1 MRNGILFLACAILLM
16 SCGKRDLITNPQR
29 LHDIQKMLQVQKEM
43 TSKSLTPLWD
53 IFQQNLSKDERQAM
67 EFLYAYMPLSDL
79 ADYTPEFF
87 LSNVRYSLKAR
98 KEMAWGKLIPEDV
111 FLHFVL
117 PLRVNNENLDHF
129 REQMYDEIKARVQ
142 GLGMKEA
149 ALEINHWCHEK
160 VTYRGTDERTS
171 SPLAAICKAF
181 GRCGEESTFTV
192 TALRTAG
199 IPARQ
204 VYTPRWA
211 HTDDNHAWVEVWI
224 DGKWYFLGAC
234 EPDVDLNMGWFTEP
248 SSRVMLVHTRTYGRY
263 FGNEPVL
270 TDADRFSELNLTSHY
285 TTTKTVTVL
294 VKNPDGTP
302 ADSARV
308 EYQLYNYAEFYPIAV
323 NYTDKNGLS
332 RFLTGM
338 GDLVV
343 WAAKKGVFAWKK
355 LSVPSEDTLVL
366 VLGTEYFTSLS
377 DSFDLIPPPVRK
389 VDNNIPEELRK
400 QNTLRLAREDSIRNA
415 YCSTFKDSAWIASF
429 AARHNLRADEI
440 MPFIKKSYGN
450 WKEITSFIE
459 THSGQQRD
467 LMIRLLSQ
475 LSDKDF
481 ADVKEQTLTD
491 HLAVVSGMKPSV
503 ANLPQE
509 IFDRYILSPRI
520 ANEMLSPWRKFLLS
534 SFGQEMG
541 NKIRSDISVLTT
553 WINANLKVNEMANK
567 HSRAPLT
574 PAGVYN
580 LRVTDPLSRDI
591 FFVAVCRTFGIPARL
606 NPETK
611 FPEYYEGGKWLRA
624 GFGSQ
629 KEKEVARGFLKFVN
643 KNNGFV
649 PMYYK
654 HFTTGI
660 LRDGFF
666 RTLEFP
672 EGATLTENKVPAEVD
687 AGSYML
693 VTGNRMNDGSVLCRI
708 SFFEVNPGKLSV
720 IPVEI
725 RKQTAR
731 LISVGK
737 LKLDDFELQ
746 TTSGKKEN
754 IKNLLKGRVNALII
768 LEPDKE
774 PSKHVLHDIGQIVDK
789 FNQWEGST
797 VFVVPA
803 ENRSQ
808 TGVLATYK
816 LPVKSSAGTD
826 VSGELIRALSN
837 LSGHDIKNRLPLV
850 TLCSADG
857 EIVIVSEGYMIE
869 TGERILKTAD
879 QYLSKK

>member
-1 MRNGILFLACAILLM
+1 MRKGILLLACAMMLL

-29 LHDIQKMLQVQKEM
+29 LHDIQRMLQVQKEM
-43 TSKSLTPLWD
+43 TSKSLTPIWD

-98 KEMAWGKLIPEDV
+98 NEMPWGKSIPEDV

-129 REQMYDEIKARVQ
+129 REQMYDEIRARVQ

-263 FGNEPVL
+263 FGDEPVL
-270 TDADRFSELNLTSHY
+270 TNADRFSELNLTSNY
-285 TTTKTVTVL
+285 TATKKVSVL

-323 NYTDKNGLS
+323 NYTDKNGFS
-332 RFLTGM
+332 GFLTGM

-343 WAAKKGVFAWKK
+343 WTAKNGAFTWKK
-355 LSVPSEDTLVL
+355 LSVPATDTLVL
-366 VLGTEYFTSLS
+366 VLGTASYAGLS
-377 DSFDLIPPPVRK
+377 DSFDLVPPPARK
-389 VDNNIPEELRK
+389 IDKKIPEELRK

-429 AARHNLRADEI
+429 AKQHNLPGEEI

-459 THSGQQRD
+459 THSGSQSE
-467 LMIRLLSQ
+467 LMIRFLAQ

-481 ADVKEQTLTD
+481 ADVKEQTLAD
-491 HLAVVSGMKPSV
+491 HLDAVAGMKQ
-503 ANLPQE
+503 AAADLPQE
-509 IFDRYILSPRI
+509 IFDRYVLSPRV
-520 ANEMLSPWRKFLLS
+520 ANEMLSPWRGFLLS
-534 SFGQEMG
+534 SFGREMG
-541 NKIRSDISVLTT
+541 NKLRSDISVLTS
-553 WINANLKVNEMANK
+553 WITENLTVNEEANK

-574 PAGVYN
+574 PAGVYH
-580 LRVTDPLSRDI
+580 LRVTDRLSRDI

-611 FPEYYEGGKWLRA
+611 FPEYYRGGKWLRA

-629 KEKEVARGFLKFVN
+629 KETEVARGLLKFVN

-693 VTGNRMNDGSVLCRI
+693 VTGYRMNDGSVLCRI
-708 SFFEVNPGKLSV
+708 SFFEVYPGKLSV
-720 IPVEI
+720 VPVEI

-731 LISVGK
+731 LISAGK
-737 LKLDDFELQ
+737 LNPDVFGLQSASGNEEKL
-746 TTSGKKEN
+746 GN
-754 IKNLLKGRVNALII
+754 WLKGRVNALII

-774 PSKHVLHDIGQIVDK
+774 PSKHVLHDIGQMVDK
-789 FNQWEGST
+789 FNRWEGS
-797 VFVVPA
+797 VLFVVPS
-803 ENRSQ
+803 ENKGQ

-816 LPVKSSAGTD
+816 LPEKSFVGTD
-826 VSGELIRALSN
+826 ASGALIRELSR
-837 LSGHDIKNRLPLV
+837 LSGHDIKNNLPLV
-850 TLCSADG
+850 ALCSANG

-869 TGERILKTAD
+869 TGERILKMAD
-879 QYLSKK
+879 QFSNAK